1 MLRGDHLCGGLVRPG
16 VLPAEWCVSGPHW
29 GLVGGNVCDVLRCCS
44 RWILNG
50 PPPGEKDPQSAAES
64 PLLLSPV
71 VVKSFQSSRWG
82 QESRDA
88 DPPARSPGT
97 QGHLVTPA
105 LVWGGEGKSSSEKL
119 SVPLCE
125 QLSRSSESNAAVEKL
140 RRCLQLPLSVR
151 GALRPFPSGCT

>member
-1 MLRGDHLCGGLVRPG
+1 MLCQKQVFQTGGVLFFHLGPPKALGFLTRPHQPLLSKDMRRRQTLFLDRLRAAWRSSVRRPCPSGG
-16 VLPAEWCVSGPHW
+16 LPAEWCVSGPHW

-105 LVWGGEGKSSSEKL
+105 LVWGGEG
-119 SVPLCE
+119 
-125 QLSRSSESNAAVEKL
+125 
-140 RRCLQLPLSVR
+140 
-151 GALRPFPSGCT
+151 